1 MPIQAQ
7 LHDGRILEFP
17 DGTNPQVIQA
27 TVKRVLGVPPSTERT
42 WGEAAGDVGAAAIRG
57 TGQVLQFPGEL
68 VGLVPGLR
76 GFGEALATPGEFIAG
91 FGERLKSSGL
101 KAREALRNQAL
112 SEAEKE
118 GVLAEFATAIKETIK
133 DPALLSTFLTE
144 QVPQL
149 LGPGAAVKL
158 VRSLGREA
166 VEATAQG
173 AAREA
178 AEKALRERAAAAAVG
193 TGVAMQGA
201 DVGNDTYKAVYD
213 LAIKQGMSEEEARA
227 LAASK
232 ARVAAAEAAAI
243 SLATARL
250 PGGSAIERRMAG
262 LPGGS
267 RVGAGLREA
276 GTESLEEAGGA
287 FAKGVGMAEV
297 DPSISPL
304 TGVGTAA
311 GFGALGGLGLGT
323 VVGGAPVK
331 PPGAEPSTG
340 ELAPIDVRRQE
351 AARAEAEKAAKAAKA
366 APPPVPS
373 TQAIIDET
381 LTKPVSQASAQLT
394 LAIERLKEQPAS
406 PQRNAAIKELDDE
419 LKRRE
424 REDAERVQAGKK
436 RAEGFLT
443 AGQAAAQGVTP
454 REEFD
459 PTQARREEIER
470 LRERRESMLVKGK
483 PPARKSPARREFD
496 ELDARL
502 VEIGGGRWT
511 PPIEAT
517 EPTAPTV
524 EEPTVRSPTPLP
536 DVLDSVTVR
545 TIGFTKGGVHDALVG
560 KAITD
565 PEIRSVLEEY
575 KNRPK
580 ANAKTV
586 AKIDAFLARLPEP
599 TPPEAAASV
608 EPTTPYGSTE
618 FPAAPTPP
626 ETPSA
631 SNVPTEPEPSGAGVP
646 VAGGPAAVS
655 PAQGTGATE
664 PVRVVPPVEDVGQPA
679 AGEGQQPPA
688 VAPPA
693 PAPSGNNTPES
704 DALMDEIRELQKQQ
718 QALLTKAGRAPAV
731 NSPARKKW
739 DELGEQIASKKA
751 QWAEMTRAPA
761 PAPAP
766 KAAAPA
772 PTPAAPAPA
781 PKAAAPAPAP
791 APQVKLTPNQRAE
804 LAQRIDQ
811 IADRIPQKEYD
822 DFVDNHLN
830 DSGTKVRPEAE
841 HIQAALDLLKK
852 YGPAEKPAEPPKPP
866 KAVKPAEPPKP
877 PKAVKPAEPP
887 KPPAPPARTLP
898 QPKFRQTRFEEA
910 SLPNSREMDDAL
922 RGASFTEA
930 LDYAIENAR
939 DDLDRAVMVKVKRRA
954 EELANLGVEFSF
966 ELTPRGVT
974 LSGARGVAT
983 TSFAGLGESLKVNVQ
998 INGYTGSTNNTL
1010 RQETLVHEMI
1020 HAVTVAQIRYAP
1032 QSSAAMKLKALQ
1044 KELLSKYKQQEKNG
1058 QFNPNQKQLLGNALE
1073 NPYELITY
1081 GLVNADVQNWLASTP
1096 SPTGGTFLGRFFD
1109 LVSQILN
1116 LKGKETSALAEL
1128 MTISESVLDES
1139 LQLTVKEANKQYASF
1154 GKQPNTT
1161 GFPSWVL
1168 RHGLKPAWVDG
1179 PTGNIALVESVSKY
1193 GVPVYLGVNKNEN
1206 RITFV
1211 DVRDYT
1217 GTAFTQSELQRLKIA
1232 ANNLANA
1239 AKQAGT
1245 TTTPELVEPELELRD
1260 TVTPQTEAATAGVN
1274 AIGKESK
1281 KSLADFLRRNPALA
1295 ARIKATDYLA
1305 GLDDIFTKAYA
1316 GKVRDATGNL
1326 NPMVL
1331 ISRALDHGR
1340 VSLEAMRTGGLKIK
1354 DGLVQA
1360 AELTVPEDSKEFP
1373 LVAGKTIS
1381 YQKDV
1386 IERLAKEAEKAGTT
1400 YEKYRTQV
1408 DTVLY
1413 GHREYYLREHNR
1425 EVEKQAL
1432 ALEAAGK
1439 TKEADQLREDQTIEL
1454 LIKDDAKL
1462 DALEAEFQRNKDIQE
1477 ISQTLD
1483 AIRFNNLDVLVETNR
1498 LSPEKAQEYKDNIG
1512 YIPFKRIVEYEA
1524 GFDTARGGNRGIAAL
1539 KNIRNLEGSSRESLS
1554 VIENFAGFMDWS
1566 TREAMLNNASLSA
1579 LKDMELLKLAKKG
1592 ANNEVGATGANV
1604 KVYDK
1609 GEKVEYYVPDPAH
1622 VIAFTFQPP
1631 ELSSVFKKMQTA
1643 SNILRAG
1650 VTSMPPFAVKQIFDD
1665 IARAYAYSGVK
1676 NPMQLTA
1683 RILTSFPANWY
1694 REAFGKKQNATVREM
1709 AKLGIFGTFDFTK
1722 GGNLRDILQE
1732 AGAEGRSIGKT
1743 IMRFMEAGAKAS
1755 DVSVRQAIYEQVL
1768 KETGDAAAAESRAR
1782 EIINFS
1788 RRGASNF
1795 MNTMIAIVP
1804 FFNAYARGMDKL
1816 AVAGAGKVVG
1826 QSAGQARSMFYKRMG
1841 VMTVMGVAYAMMM
1854 SDDDE
1859 YNALPDHVRDTNW
1872 ILPYGKYLG
1881 FTPAIPIPAELAFFF
1896 KAIPERVVR
1905 YYKLQGT
1912 DEEKAAIEVVGNL
1925 LKRGVDV
1932 FSSPNVTAQLLR
1944 PFVENITNYSW
1955 FLGRPLESQGQLA
1968 LDPFQ
1973 RFGTGTSD
1981 TAKEAAKK
1989 LEDLYQTTGVELF
2002 RVSPIKIEN
2011 AIRGI
2016 LGTTAGVAL
2025 AISDA
2030 FVNPTRTDRP
2040 LHQMLAAQLTGA
2052 SAVMKDPVGTRYLD
2066 EVYDLEKDVNRVNST
2081 YNRMLEREPE
2091 NADEYLRKNVG
2102 LFSIRPA
2109 VSSLMKTIKEL
2120 NDEAA
2125 LVDRTTEISRAE
2137 RRTLINQLRAQQNQI
2152 AQQVGLLRTQARKIQ
2167 QGM

>member
-1 MPIQAQ
+1 M
-7 LHDGRILEFP
+7 
-17 DGTNPQVIQA
+17 
-27 TVKRVLGVPPSTERT
+27 TE
-42 WGEAAGDVGAAAIRG
+42 A
-57 TGQVLQFPGEL
+57 
-68 VGLVPGLR
+68 
-76 GFGEALATPGEFIAG
+76 
-91 FGERLKSSGL
+91 
-101 KAREALRNQAL
+101 
-112 SEAEKE
+112 
-118 GVLAEFATAIKETIK
+118 
-133 DPALLSTFLTE
+133 
-144 QVPQL
+144 
-149 LGPGAAVKL
+149 
-158 VRSLGREA
+158 
-166 VEATAQG
+166 
-173 AAREA
+173 EA
-178 AEKALRERAAAAAVG
+178 AEA
-193 TGVAMQGA
+193 
-201 DVGNDTYKAVYD
+201 
-213 LAIKQGMSEEEARA
+213 
-227 LAASK
+227 
-232 ARVAAAEAAAI
+232 
-243 SLATARL
+243 
-250 PGGSAIERRMAG
+250 
-262 LPGGS
+262 
-267 RVGAGLREA
+267 
-276 GTESLEEAGGA
+276 
-287 FAKGVGMAEV
+287 
-297 DPSISPL
+297 
-304 TGVGTAA
+304 
-311 GFGALGGLGLGT
+311 
-323 VVGGAPVK
+323 
-331 PPGAEPSTG
+331 
-340 ELAPIDVRRQE
+340 
-351 AARAEAEKAAKAAKA
+351 
-366 APPPVPS
+366 
-373 TQAIIDET
+373 QAIGDI
-381 LTKPVSQASAQLT
+381 
-394 LAIERLKEQPAS
+394 R
-406 PQRNAAIKELDDE
+406 
-419 LKRRE
+419 
-424 REDAERVQAGKK
+424 
-436 RAEGFLT
+436 
-443 AGQAAAQGVTP
+443 
-454 REEFD
+454 
-459 PTQARREEIER
+459 
-470 LRERRESMLVKGK
+470 
-483 PPARKSPARREFD
+483 
-496 ELDARL
+496 LDA
-502 VEIGGGRWT
+502 
-511 PPIEAT
+511 
-517 EPTAPTV
+517 
-524 EEPTVRSPTPLP
+524 
-536 DVLDSVTVR
+536 
-545 TIGFTKGGVHDALVG
+545 
-560 KAITD
+560 
-565 PEIRSVLEEY
+565 
-575 KNRPK
+575 
-580 ANAKTV
+580 
-586 AKIDAFLARLPEP
+586 
-599 TPPEAAASV
+599 
-608 EPTTPYGSTE
+608 
-618 FPAAPTPP
+618 
-626 ETPSA
+626 
-631 SNVPTEPEPSGAGVP
+631 
-646 VAGGPAAVS
+646 
-655 PAQGTGATE
+655 
-664 PVRVVPPVEDVGQPA
+664 
-679 AGEGQQPPA
+679 
-688 VAPPA
+688 
-693 PAPSGNNTPES
+693 
-704 DALMDEIRELQKQQ
+704 
-718 QALLTKAGRAPAV
+718 
-731 NSPARKKW
+731 
-739 DELGEQIASKKA
+739 
-751 QWAEMTRAPA
+751 
-761 PAPAP
+761 
-766 KAAAPA
+766 
-772 PTPAAPAPA
+772 
-781 PKAAAPAPAP
+781 
-791 APQVKLTPNQRAE
+791 
-804 LAQRIDQ
+804 
-811 IADRIPQKEYD
+811 
-822 DFVDNHLN
+822 
-830 DSGTKVRPEAE
+830 
-841 HIQAALDLLKK
+841 
-852 YGPAEKPAEPPKPP
+852 
-866 KAVKPAEPPKP
+866 
-877 PKAVKPAEPP
+877 
-887 KPPAPPARTLP
+887 
-898 QPKFRQTRFEEA
+898 
-910 SLPNSREMDDAL
+910 
-922 RGASFTEA
+922 
-930 LDYAIENAR
+930 
-939 DDLDRAVMVKVKRRA
+939 
-954 EELANLGVEFSF
+954 
-966 ELTPRGVT
+966 
-974 LSGARGVAT
+974 
-983 TSFAGLGESLKVNVQ
+983 
-998 INGYTGSTNNTL
+998 
-1010 RQETLVHEMI
+1010 
-1020 HAVTVAQIRYAP
+1020 
-1032 QSSAAMKLKALQ
+1032 
-1044 KELLSKYKQQEKNG
+1044 
-1058 QFNPNQKQLLGNALE
+1058 
-1073 NPYELITY
+1073 
-1081 GLVNADVQNWLASTP
+1081 
-1096 SPTGGTFLGRFFD
+1096 
-1109 LVSQILN
+1109 
-1116 LKGKETSALAEL
+1116 
-1128 MTISESVLDES
+1128 
-1139 LQLTVKEANKQYASF
+1139 
-1154 GKQPNTT
+1154 
-1161 GFPSWVL
+1161 
-1168 RHGLKPAWVDG
+1168 
-1179 PTGNIALVESVSKY
+1179 
-1193 GVPVYLGVNKNEN
+1193 
-1206 RITFV
+1206 
-1211 DVRDYT
+1211 
-1217 GTAFTQSELQRLKIA
+1217 
-1232 ANNLANA
+1232 
-1239 AKQAGT
+1239 
-1245 TTTPELVEPELELRD
+1245 
-1260 TVTPQTEAATAGVN
+1260 VTPQTEAATAGVN

-1281 KSLADFLRRNPALA
+1281 KSLADLLRRNPALA

-1360 AELTVPEDSKEFP
+1360 AELTVPKDSKEFP

-1386 IERLAKEAEKAGTT
+1386 IERLAKEAKKAGMT

-1566 TREAMLNNASLSA
+1566 TREAMLNSASLSA

-1631 ELSSVFKKMQTA
+1631 ELSSVFKWMQKA

-1650 VTSMPPFAVKQIFDD
+1650 VTAMPPFAVKQIFDD
-1665 IARAYAYSGVK
+1665 ITRAYAYSGVE

-1755 DVSVRQAIYEQVL
+1755 DVSVRQAVYEQVL

-1826 QSAGQARSMFYKRMG
+1826 QSAGQARSMFYKRMAT
-1841 VMTVMGVAYAMMM
+1841 MTAMGIVYALMM

-1881 FTPAIPIPAELAFFF
+1881 FTPGIPVAPELAFFF

-2030 FVNPTRTDRP
+2030 FINPTRTDRP

-2125 LVDRTTEISRAE
+2125 LVDRTTEISGAE

>member
-213 LAIKQGMSEEEARA
+213 LAIKQGMSEEEART

-262 LPGGS
+262 IPGGS
-267 RVGAGLREA
+267 RVGAGLRET
-276 GTESLEEAGGA
+276 GTESIEEAGGA

-443 AGQAAAQGVTP
+443 AGQAAAQGTTP

-524 EEPTVRSPTPLP
+524 EEPTVRGPAPLP

-580 ANAKTV
+580 ANVKTV

-599 TPPEAAASV
+599 TPPEAAAPV

-655 PAQGTGATE
+655 PTQGTGAAGA
-664 PVRVVPPVEDVGQPA
+664 VRVVPPVENAGQPA

-688 VAPPA
+688 VKPPV

-766 KAAAPA
+766 APKA
-772 PTPAAPAPA
+772 AAPAPA

-791 APQVKLTPNQRAE
+791 APAPVPQVKLTPNQRAE

-811 IADRIPQKEYD
+811 IADRIPRKEYD

-830 DSGTKVRPEAE
+830 DSGTKVRPEAK

-852 YGPAEKPAEPPKPP
+852 YGPAE
-866 KAVKPAEPPKP
+866 KPAEPPKP

-954 EELANLGVEFSF
+954 EELVNLGVEFSF
-966 ELTPRGVT
+966 KLTDTGKRLV
-974 LSGARGVAT
+974 GARGVAS
-983 TSFAGLGESLKVNVQ
+983 TSFAGLGESLKVDVT

-1058 QFNPNQKQLLGNALE
+1058 QFKPSQKQLLGNALE

-1168 RHGLKPAWVDG
+1168 RHGLKPVWVDG
-1179 PTGNIALVESVSKY
+1179 PTGNVALVESVSKY

-1217 GTAFTQSELQRLKIA
+1217 GTAFTQSELQRLKTA
-1232 ANNLANA
+1232 ANDIANA
-1239 AKQAGT
+1239 AKQAGSTPSTSST
-1245 TTTPELVEPELELRD
+1245 TGPTD
-1260 TVTPQTEAATAGVN
+1260 TEIEYFDAVTPQTEAATAGVN

-1295 ARIKATDYLA
+1295 ARIKGTDYLA

-1386 IERLAKEAEKAGTT
+1386 IERLAKEAEKAGAT

-1566 TREAMLNNASLSA
+1566 TREAMLNSASLSA

-1631 ELSSVFKKMQTA
+1631 ELSSVFKWMQKA

-1650 VTSMPPFAVKQIFDD
+1650 VTAMPPFAVKQIFDD

-1788 RRGASNF
+1788 RRGSANF

-1816 AVAGAGKVVG
+1816 AVAAAGKAVG
-1826 QSAGQARSMFYKRMG
+1826 QSVGQARAMFYKRMG
-1841 VMTVMGVAYAMMM
+1841 VMTVMGLAYAMMM

-1872 ILPYGKYLG
+1872 ILPYGKDLG

-1932 FSSPNVTAQLLR
+1932 FSSPNVTPQLLR

-2137 RRTLINQLRAQQNQI
+2137 RRVLINQLRAQQNEI
-2152 AQQVGLLRTQARKIQ
+2152 AQQVGMLRTQARKIQ